1 MKGEGQK
8 TSMCERKKS
17 DGVRGTG
24 EEAIVF
30 LLLLQSAAQRRRVR
44 KESYHISLCTT
55 HIHTL

>member
-17 DGVRGTG
+17 DEVRGTG
-24 EEAIVF
+24 EEAITL
-30 LLLLQSAAQRRRVR
+30 LLLLQSAAQGRRGG
-44 KESYHISLCTT
+44 KESYHISPSTT